1 MQIFGSEVVNPNIT
15 VNEDGNIRRL
25 EVRTT

>member
-1 MQIFGSEVVNPNIT
+1 MQIFGSEVVNPNII
-15 VNEDGNIRRL
+15 VNEDGNIRRP